1 MKDTYATVASKAAY
15 YREHVGTLSN
25 CYDDVIDVRKED
37 VWTQFTE
44 EGKFLTDHIFYNNI
58 MVRSCVGNAQPR
70 FALRL

>member
-44 EGKFLTDHIFYNNI
+44 EGKFLTDHIFYNNKVWCEAVLE
-58 MVRSCVGNAQPR
+58 MPGHDLP
-70 FALRL
+70 